1 MEHTQN
7 YLIVLFKN
15 KIKKKIINK
24 FKTHKKAQNLFKTLI
39 NDSDS
44 VIFPKLYE
52 NGTYCE
58 FELCLLEKTSGT
70 FLPLF
75 LKDEIGRQ
83 IKVDLD
89 DEDYKI
95 TKIEKFR
102 IEEEFLDY
110 DNKCKITAPILIK
123 RYLDKDGLKLV
134 SKLNNKIIIQNDT
147 DLNLFTLKND
157 DDSERFIDSMSEF
170 FITKKR
176 TDCLFVKD
184 YSSSQ
189 RKYLYKLLTDIGY
202 PKTYLQRHSTTH
214 LSRK

>member
-24 FKTHKKAQNLFKTLI
+24 FKTHKKAQNLFKQLI
-39 NDSDS
+39 SESDN
-44 VIFPKLYE
+44 VIFPKMYE
-52 NGTYCE
+52 NGEDCD
-58 FELCLLEKTSGT
+58 FELSLLERTSGT

-89 DEDYKI
+89 NQDYKI
-95 TKIEKFR
+95 TKIEKYR
-102 IEEEFLDY
+102 VEEEFVDY
-110 DNKCKITAPILIK
+110 DNKRKITTPILIDK
-123 RYLDKDGLKLV
+123 YLNKDGLKLV
-134 SKLNNKIIIQNDT
+134 SKLNNKIIVQNDT
-147 DLNLFTLKND
+147 ELNLFTLKND
-157 DDSERFIDSMSEF
+157 NDSERFIDTVSEF

-184 YSSSQ
+184 YSNSQ
-189 RKYLYKLLTDIGY
+189 RKYLYKLLIDIGY